1 MISRI
6 FVLENLRREN
16 TETSSVALQFLGFCY
31 TISSIAWFLI

>member
-16 TETSSVALQFLGFCY
+16 TETKQIWSLIFWFSVTQFLPLPDF
-31 TISSIAWFLI
+31 